1 MSLLVEYSLLDGK
14 YDDQVEALKTLVA
27 GLKAEGCET
36 YSYTGFAT
44 EDPLKFIAVFDFE
57 DDAGKNA
64 FLATKAFAH
73 YRDTA
78 STRFTGPP
86 STTTITKIASTVA

>member
-57 DDAGKNA
+57 E
-64 FLATKAFAH
+64 TKRANLCIRWYGFQR
-73 YRDTA
+73 YKDCEV
-78 STRFTGPP
+78 F
-86 STTTITKIASTVA
+86 